1 MSTSTAVTKKTAA
14 PPATIRDHLESP
26 KFANQ
31 LAMVLPKHITPQ
43 RQVRVA
49 ITAMMRNPKLM
60 DCDQASFFN
69 AMLTCSQIGLEPDG
83 RLAHLIPYRNN
94 KRNCMEVQL
103 IIDWKGKVQLAYRS
117 GLVSSMH
124 ADIVYTGDLFVY
136 NCGVVEN
143 HTPHFL
149 RTDKEKPSARGSA
162 IGAYA
167 IAVMK
172 DGTRAA
178 CAMSIDEINAIRRRS
193 KSPDSGPWVTD
204 YNEMAKKT
212 VFHRMSK
219 WLPLSSEDFRKALEL
234 EDEEEH
240 EMRNVTDTQTAQSLL
255 APVTPLPIEMGEEEV
270 TTKPD
275 LRAAVMA
282 IVESKGLTFEDF
294 VECLVADN
302 AIKPQDAGTIK
313 AISDVPDAILRDY
326 LGADGAGDN
335 LAQGLAFIVEN
346 RKA

>member
-1 MSTSTAVTKKTAA
+1 MSTEKQLAKKPAA

-26 KFANQ
+26 KFAQQ

-117 GLVSSMH
+117 GMVSVMH
-124 ADIVYTGDLFVY
+124 ADMIYTGDQFTY
-136 NCGVVEN
+136 SCGTIEN

-149 RTDKEKPSARGSA
+149 RTDKSKPTERGPA

-167 IAVMK
+167 IAAMK
-172 DGTRAA
+172 DGTRSA
-178 CAMSIDEINAIRRRS
+178 CVMSIDEINAIRRRS

-204 YNEMAKKT
+204 YHEMCKKT

-234 EDEEEH
+234 EDDEEH
-240 EMRNVTDTQTAQSLL
+240 EMRNVTEPQTAQSLL
-255 APVTPLPIEMGEEEV
+255 APVATMAIEEPEA
-270 TTKPD
+270 PQD
-275 LRAAVMA
+275 PRAAIMA
-282 IVESKGLTFEDF
+282 IVEARGLTFADF
-294 VECLVADN
+294 VECLVADG
-302 AIKPQDAGTIK
+302 AVTPADAGALRTI
-313 AISDVPDAILRDY
+313 ADVPAAICVDY
-326 LGADGAGDN
+326 LGADGAGEN
-335 LAQGLAFIVEN
+335 LTRSINFLIEQ

>member
-1 MSTSTAVTKKTAA
+1 MSTEKQLAKKTTT

-26 KFANQ
+26 KFAQQ

-117 GLVSSMH
+117 GMVSVMH
-124 ADIVYTGDLFVY
+124 ADMIHTGDMFAY
-136 NCGVVEN
+136 SCGTIEN

-149 RTDKEKPSARGSA
+149 RTDKSKPTERGPA

-167 IAVMK
+167 IASMK

-178 CAMSIDEINAIRRRS
+178 CVMSIDEINAIRRRS

-204 YNEMAKKT
+204 YHEMCKKT

-219 WLPLSSEDFRKALEL
+219 WLPLSSEDFRKALEV

-255 APVTPLPIEMGEEEV
+255 APVAPLPIEMGEEEV
-270 TTKPD
+270 TPKPTEH
-275 LRAAVMA
+275 RTAIMA
-282 IVESKGLTFEDF
+282 IVEARGLTFEDF
-294 VECLVADN
+294 VECLVSDG
-302 AIKPQDAGTIK
+302 AIKPQDAGAIKTI
-313 AISDVPDAILRDY
+313 ADVPDAILRDY
-326 LGADGAGDN
+326 LEGDN
-335 LAQGLAFIVEN
+335 LTQGLAYIVEN